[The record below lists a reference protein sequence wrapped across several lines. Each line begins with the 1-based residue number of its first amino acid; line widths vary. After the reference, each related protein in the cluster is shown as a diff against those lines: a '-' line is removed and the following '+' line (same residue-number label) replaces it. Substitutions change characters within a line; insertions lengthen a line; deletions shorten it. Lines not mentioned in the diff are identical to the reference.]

1 MLLKDMDPK
10 ALDFM
15 NNYLLEIITGEKYA
29 EFDSKTIEEK
39 LTTMGD
45 KVCLTGVFLFII
57 KFCLLNGTFYGLFQQ
72 E

>member
-39 LTTMGD
+39 LTTMG
-45 KVCLTGVFLFII
+45 VLASA
-57 KFCLLNGTFYGLFQQ
+57 
-72 E
+72 